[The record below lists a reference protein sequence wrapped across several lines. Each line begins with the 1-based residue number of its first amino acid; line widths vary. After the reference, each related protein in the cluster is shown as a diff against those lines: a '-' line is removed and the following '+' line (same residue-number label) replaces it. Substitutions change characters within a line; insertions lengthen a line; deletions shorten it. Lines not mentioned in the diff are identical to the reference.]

1 MLQDLLLPLIPSIL
15 AACLVLVAGTWLARH
30 VPLLARYSIPAPIV
44 GGLLFALL
52 ALAADKLGG
61 VRLGFDTAPKGQL
74 LLVFFACIGLTADLA
89 LLKPGGIRLL
99 RFLLVLF
106 PFLVLQDALG
116 VAMAYLLGLH
126 PVLGLIAGSITLV
139 GGHGTGAAYADRFAA
154 EYDVLGV
161 MGLTMT
167 SATIG
172 LVLGGVIGGPVAG
185 RLIARLTPSALP
197 PPDAGDV
204 VGGPST
210 TPVTTL
216 SFTVSLAAALI
227 AVVAGGA
234 IGGQLRGGPVT
245 VPDFLWCLLAGL
257 VLRNGAAALGF
268 RLHDAASELIGSL
281 CLSVFLAWTMMTL
294 RLDESLGLAGPLL
307 VIIAAQTVL
316 VALWGSLVMFRAL
329 GRDYEGAIMVGAFC
343 GFAMG
348 ATATAVA
355 NMQALTRKHGPAPQ
369 AFIVV
374 PIAGAFFIDL
384 MNLAV
389 LTLFLLPGG
398 IIAHAASGAG

>member
-15 AACLVLVAGTWLARH
+15 AACLVLMVGTWLTRN
-30 VPLLARYSIPAPIV
+30 VPVLARYSIPAPIV

-52 ALAADKLGG
+52 ALAAGKLGG
-61 VRLGFDTAPKGQL
+61 LRLGFDTAPKSQL

-126 PVLGLIAGSITLV
+126 PVLGLVAGSITLV
-139 GGHGTGAAYADRFAA
+139 GGHGTGAAYADRFAS
-154 EYDVLGV
+154 EYDILGV

-185 RLIARLTPSALP
+185 RLIARLTPSAMP
-197 PPDAGDV
+197 RPDAGDV
-204 VGGPST
+204 VGGPAT
-210 TPVTTL
+210 APVTTL
-216 SFTVSLAAALI
+216 SFTVSLAAALV
-227 AVVAGGA
+227 AVVAGGLVGA
-234 IGGQLRGGPVT
+234 QLRGGPVT

-316 VALWGSLVMFRAL
+316 VALWGTLVMFRAL
-329 GRDYEGAIMVGAFC
+329 GRDYEAAIMVGAFC

-398 IIAHAASGAG
+398 IVAHAASGAG